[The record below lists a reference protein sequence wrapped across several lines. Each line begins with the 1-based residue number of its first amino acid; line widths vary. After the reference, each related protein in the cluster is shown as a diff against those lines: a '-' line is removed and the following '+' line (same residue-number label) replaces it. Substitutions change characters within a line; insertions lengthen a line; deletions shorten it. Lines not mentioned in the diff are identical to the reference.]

1 MEIWKNIEGFDG
13 LYQVSNKGRVKSLN
27 RKLADGRIWNERIM
41 KTPLSAGYPT
51 VSLRLNN
58 VYVRER
64 VHRLVGKAF
73 VEGYKPE
80 YVINHIDGNKLN
92 NHYTNLEWCN
102 HKNNLNHAFSTGLNN
117 ALDRMHE
124 TNQKKTVQLDLNGN
138 LIKIHESAKHAAES
152 VNCPIQNITR
162 VCRGE
167 RNTARGYKWCY
178 LINYEN
184 KNSN

>member
-13 LYQVSNKGRVKSLN
+13 LYQVSNKGRVRSLN

-64 VHRLVGKAF
+64 IHRLVGKAF

-92 NHYTNLEWCN
+92 NSLSNLEWATEQEN
-102 HKNNLNHAFSTGLNN
+102 SQHAVDTGLMTHDIFRKEVHQYTYPDLVYVQSFTSDVEAELATGIAKQNISKVTLGKRNHAGKFFWSRT
-117 ALDRMHE
+117 
-124 TNQKKTVQLDLNGN
+124 
-138 LIKIHESAKHAAES
+138 LI
-152 VNCPIQNITR
+152 
-162 VCRGE
+162 
-167 RNTARGYKWCY
+167 
-178 LINYEN
+178 
-184 KNSN
+184 